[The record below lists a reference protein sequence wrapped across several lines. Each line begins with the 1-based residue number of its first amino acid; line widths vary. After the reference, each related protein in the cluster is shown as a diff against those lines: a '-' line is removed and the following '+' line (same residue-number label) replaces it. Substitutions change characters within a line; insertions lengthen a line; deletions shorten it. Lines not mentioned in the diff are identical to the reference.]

1 MKDKK
6 YIDIEISELYTTN
19 LFLIYIESH
28 LKKIKSISKEDIKCI
43 KDNFRRT
50 ARLADEYKNLIK
62 TKNLNK

>member
-6 YIDIEISELYTTN
+6 YIDLEISELYTTN
-19 LFLIYIESH
+19 MLLIYIESQ
-28 LKKIKSISKEDIKCI
+28 LKKIKSVKIEDLECI

-62 TKNLNK
+62 SKNLNK